1 MVGEMNGKATSNF
14 RREVDENC
22 ALLGY
27 YAASSGNFLPTFRD
41 NLSVPFSSVKD
52 KKVGKELTTTFSVIT
67 QKSAV
72 LMNVMDLEGNGCV
85 LIVAVASHL
94 RGSTE

>member
-1 MVGEMNGKATSNF
+1 MVGEMNGKATSGF
-14 RREVDENC
+14 RREVDENR

-27 YAASSGNFLPTFRD
+27 YAASSGNSVPTFRY
-41 NLSVPFSSVKD
+41 NLSVPFSSVKVR
-52 KKVGKELTTTFSVIT
+52 KVGKELTTTFCVIT

-72 LMNVMDLEGNGCV
+72 LMNVRDLEGNGCV
-85 LIVAVASHL
+85 LIVALASHL